1 LPCDAARWEDEM
13 KQIARSFDDIGLPS
27 SFHIGAGEIMQILAA
42 SPYGLETRLTYDET
56 RSMMATIQ
64 EISSTWSGGND

>member
-1 LPCDAARWEDEM
+1 MTAEELITVCCV
-13 KQIARSFDDIGLPS
+13 DIIKEQHEGLS
-27 SFHIGAGEIMQILAA
+27 TAHAHKIDGKWTK
-42 SPYGLETRLTYDET
+42 YRLTYDET